1 MRGALP
7 EEEPRKAG
15 WFWSLCPHR
24 SSPYSQAL
32 EVLVGCIA
40 VGANTEQLAFPN
52 VDVFVCSI
60 ATRNDLSHYL

>member
-1 MRGALP
+1 MSTRAGSKGGFALP

-15 WFWSLCPHR
+15 GFQGLCPHR

-40 VGANTEQLAFPN
+40 VGANAEQVAYPN
-52 VDVFVCSI
+52 I
-60 ATRNDLSHYL
+60 K